1 MTCKITRL
9 LCTLQRIRNSSLFR
23 LPALG
28 RISLLAP
35 LLVMAAACSPQEPT
49 VTLGVYSGRH
59 YNTDKQLYKQFTDQ
73 TGIGINLLEAKDK
86 VLLQR
91 LEAEGN
97 NSPADVLVL
106 ADAARLV
113 KASGM
118 GLYQATNSSQLEAD
132 VPSNL
137 RDPQGHWYALT
148 RRARVPIV
156 NPEIVDPAT
165 IKSYDD
171 LANPALKG
179 KLCLRNR
186 KSPYN
191 QSLVADQIILRGEAA
206 TAKWIRGMANNV
218 SQEFFPKDTPQVQA
232 VGKGK
237 CGVAVVN
244 TYYVGRMLAGRK
256 GADNKALA
264 EKVKVV
270 FPNPTHVNVSGA
282 GVTASSDNPK
292 AALKLIEFLA
302 SPNAGKGYA
311 AANLE
316 YPVKGFGD
324 NPILRS
330 WGTFKADGVS
340 VEQLGAKNKQAQQL
354 MKDNGWK

>member
-1 MTCKITRL
+1 MLRL
-9 LCTLQRIRNSSLFR
+9 STSFLALSGLTATALILSPSLRPLQAQQNI
-23 LPALG
+23 
-28 RISLLAP
+28 
-35 LLVMAAACSPQEPT
+35 E
-49 VTLGVYSGRH
+49 LGVYSGRH
-59 YNTDKQLYKQFTDQ
+59 YNTDKELYREFERQNP
-73 TGIGINLLEAKDK
+73 GIKIKVLEAKDK
-86 VLLQR
+86 VLLKR
-91 LEAEGN
+91 LESEGE

-106 ADAARLV
+106 VDAARLV
-113 KASGM
+113 KASKA
-118 GLYQATNSSQLEAD
+118 GLFRPSVSPKLQRM
-132 VPSNL
+132 VPANL
-137 RDPQGHWYALT
+137 RDPNGKWYALT

-156 NPEIVDPAT
+156 NPDIVDPAS
-165 IKSYDD
+165 IKSYAD

-206 TAKWIRGMANNV
+206 TAKWIRGMAANV

-232 VGKGK
+232 VGKGT

-244 TYYVGRMLAGRK
+244 TYYVGRMLGGRK
-256 GADNKALA
+256 GEDNKALA

-282 GVTASSDNPK
+282 GVTASSDNPE

-302 SPNAGKGYA
+302 SPNSGKGYA
-311 AANLE
+311 AANFE

-324 NPILRS
+324 NSILKS

-340 VEQLGAKNKQAQQL
+340 IEQLGAKNKQAKEL
-354 MKDNGWK
+354 MKANGWK

>member
-1 MTCKITRL
+1 MPIVLKIDLKRVL
-9 LCTLQRIRNSSLFR
+9 PISVLALSGLASS
-23 LPALG
+23 G
-28 RISLLAP
+28 
-35 LLVMAAACSPQEPT
+35 LVLSPPHQSAHAQEKI
-49 VTLGVYSGRH
+49 TLGVYSARH
-59 YNTDKQLYKQFTDQ
+59 YNTDKELYREFERQNP
-73 TGIGINLLEAKDK
+73 GITIKVLEAKDK
-86 VLLQR
+86 VLLKR
-91 LEAEGN
+91 LESEGD

-106 ADAARLV
+106 VDAARLV
-113 KASGM
+113 KASKL
-118 GLYQATNSSQLEAD
+118 GLFRPSVSPTLQRL
-132 VPSNL
+132 VPANL
-137 RDPQGHWYALT
+137 RDPQGKWYALT

-156 NPEIVDPAT
+156 NPDIVDPAS
-165 IKSYDD
+165 IKSYAD

-270 FPNPTHVNVSGA
+270 FPKPTHVNVSGA
-282 GVTASSDNPK
+282 GVTASSDNPQ

-316 YPVKGFGD
+316 YPVKGFGN